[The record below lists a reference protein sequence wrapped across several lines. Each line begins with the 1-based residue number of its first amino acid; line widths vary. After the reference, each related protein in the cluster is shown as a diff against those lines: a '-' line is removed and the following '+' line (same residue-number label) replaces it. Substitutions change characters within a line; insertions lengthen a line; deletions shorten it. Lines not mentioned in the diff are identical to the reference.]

1 MIAISNTTL
10 MIIRK
15 GEKIFEARYKLPEPI
30 TLSLKPE
37 SLAHPKII
45 YKTQQHLFK
54 TFTLSSP
61 KHQLLKNPTHKISRI
76 LKKRDHLI
84 EMMIKDCPYFDYQVL
99 EAQDLI
105 ILALMESK
113 LNPKAKSPTGA
124 KGLMQITGVVI
135 EDFKENEKKFSIPR
149 IIRHRHN
156 LGKKIL
162 YSPQKNWLFDAGK
175 NFTVGATYLKYLEN
189 FSSDTIHQKETTTQ
203 QNLLKVKRFPKHMFE
218 GLLNDSTHKEETIA
232 QQTFIQDEHT
242 QPLDSLELSTLLDS
256 TQVLIPLLKA
266 KRLPENTLQALT
278 RPRNFQRHSKIKLS
292 KQLRK
297 MRVKLP
303 KKDFEENFQFMISK
317 LKTDDITK
325 IKFTIARNYNGDTAM
340 IDKEHRIRVQ
350 DIYALKFLYL
360 SMFVFKD
367 PEELT

>member
-10 MIIRK
+10 MVIRK
-15 GEKIFEARYKLPEPI
+15 GAIIFKASYKLPEHTHI
-30 TLSLKPE
+30 SLQTQSLSRPE
-37 SLAHPKII
+37 IV

-61 KHQLLKNPTHKISRI
+61 KHQLLKNPTHRISRI
-76 LKKRDHLI
+76 LKKRDHLV
-84 EMMIKDCPYFDYQVL
+84 EMMIKDYPSFDYQVL

-124 KGLMQITGVVI
+124 KGLMQLTGGVI
-135 EDFKENEKKFSIPR
+135 EDMKENEKKFSIPR

-189 FSSDTIHQKETTTQ
+189 FSSDTIHTQKTIIEPIDNNQT
-203 QNLLKVKRFPKHMFE
+203 PS
-218 GLLNDSTHKEETIA
+218 DSV
-232 QQTFIQDEHT
+232 
-242 QPLDSLELSTLLDS
+242 ELSTLLDS
-256 TQVLIPLLKA
+256 AQILIPLLKA
-266 KRLPENTLQALT
+266 KRLPENTIQALT
-278 RPRNFQRHSKIKLS
+278 RPRNFQKHSKTKLN

-317 LKTDDITK
+317 LKTDDTTK
-325 IKFTIARNYNGDTAM
+325 IKFTIARNYNGDTSM